1 MNAHRRAPLLLALT
15 GVLALA
21 AGPARAAAKPVL
33 PFIRDDYARALHE
46 ARARKVPIFIGAWAP
61 W

>member
-1 MNAHRRAPLLLALT
+1 MNAHRRAPLLLALA
-15 GVLALA
+15 GVMALA
-21 AGPARAAAKPVL
+21 AGPARAAGKPVL
-33 PFIRDDYARALHE
+33 PFVRDDYAKALHE